1 MGLGSESS
9 LGIGLGLGQGL
20 APPYR
25 CLGYSTF
32 SGPSRSKINL
42 SLNWLLISNYFRIS
56 KSKLNWLGV
65 RVRVRLRVRV
75 GLGLRYWLDLPVALR
90 SLPNF
95 FRASRSESSLINL
108 VFFPIFF
115 KSFSI

>member
-25 CLGYSTF
+25 CLGYSTL

-42 SLNWLLISNYFRIS
+42 SLSWLYISNCFMFF

-75 GLGLRYWLDLPVALR
+75 GLGLRYWLDLPVAIR

-95 FRASRSESSLINL
+95 YRASRSESSLINS
-108 VFFPIFF
+108 VFFPYFF
-115 KSFSI
+115 KYF

>member
-1 MGLGSESS
+1 MLIFQIYMGLGSESS

-25 CLGYSTF
+25 CLGYSTL

-42 SLNWLLISNYFRIS
+42 SLSWLYISNCFMFF

-65 RVRVRLRVRV
+65 RVRVR
-75 GLGLRYWLDLPVALR
+75 
-90 SLPNF
+90 
-95 FRASRSESSLINL
+95 
-108 VFFPIFF
+108 
-115 KSFSI
+115 